1 MQNIIELYLTGGL
14 GNQLFQISYAIKIQ
28 EKYGADIIL
37 NEDWFKNNKIRSS
50 EANQLIFKD
59 ENIEVEIPKYVK
71 KIHKWLFI
79 SSRIIYKLNGFF
91 FKEEKIP
98 IPLLNLYSY
107 LGLYLGYNIDLVEF
121 KRSFLGYYSLHGY
134 FQWPK
139 SLPSQNNLKKK
150 IPFLN
155 RQNSNLK
162 KNNFNNCDFC
172 VCLRIGKDYINAK
185 DICIDYLTYLESS
198 FKIAKEKY
206 PNATFHIFADDYS
219 ELKNIKLPAKSYINY
234 ESDIFNKINQMSLFN
249 NFIIM
254 NSSFAWWPIYF
265 SNLKSNSIVIMPKI
279 WYKKYKKNCHPMH
292 EFATHLV

>member
-1 MQNIIELYLTGGL
+1 MQNVIEVYLTGGL
-14 GNQLFQISYAIKIQ
+14 GNQLFQISYAIKLQ
-28 EKYGADIIL
+28 EMYDAKIII
-37 NEDWFKNNKIRSS
+37 NEEWYKNNKIRSF
-50 EANQLIFKD
+50 EAGELIFKD
-59 ENIEVEIPKYVK
+59 ENIEVKIPKYIK
-71 KIHKWLFI
+71 NIHKWLFI
-79 SSRIIYKLNGFF
+79 SSKIIYKLNGLF

-98 IPLLNLYSY
+98 IPLLKLYSF
-107 LGLYLGYNIDLVEF
+107 LGLYLGYNQDLVKF

-155 RQNSNLK
+155 RYNSNLK
-162 KNNFNNCDFC
+162 RINFNNFDFC
-172 VCLRIGKDYINAK
+172 VCLRIAKDYINAK
-185 DICIDYLTYLESS
+185 DICIDYLAYLESS

-206 PNATFHIFADDYS
+206 PNATFHIFTDDYS
-219 ELKNIKLPAKSYINY
+219 ELKNIKLPAKNYINY
-234 ESDIFNKINQMSLFN
+234 ERDIFNKINQMSSFT

-279 WYKKYKKNCHPMH
+279 WYKQYKKNLHPMH
-292 EFATHLV
+292 EFATHLI